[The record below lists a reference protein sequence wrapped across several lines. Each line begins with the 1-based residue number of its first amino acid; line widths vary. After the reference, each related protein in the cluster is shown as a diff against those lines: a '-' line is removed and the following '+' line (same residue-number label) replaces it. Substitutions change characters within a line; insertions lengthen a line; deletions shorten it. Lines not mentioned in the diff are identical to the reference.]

1 MTLVS
6 KCDHDKIGIGSG
18 WTMLCRYVRRLL
30 DRVLTFIEFLRINSK
45 FSYAVLGSWKKT
57 CVSKTVHHEVGKN
70 PKNLRSSCVFETI

>member
-30 DRVLTFIEFLRINSK
+30 ARVLTFIEFLGINSAMW
-45 FSYAVLGSWKKT
+45 FLVPGKKRASRKP
-57 CVSKTVHHEVGKN
+57 VEVGKL
-70 PKNLRSSCVFETI
+70 PKNLRSSCVFGTN